1 MGTVIFDLDGTLA
14 DTSGDLIAAANACFR
29 DLGHGDMLD
38 PGSDQGTALRGG
50 RAMLRL
56 GFERLG
62 GIDEAAIDAQYPR
75 LLQFY
80 GAHIDVHT
88 VLYDGVVE
96 ALEQL
101 LTNGYRLGICT
112 NKPEGLAESLM
123 QKLGVRALFGSLIGA
138 DTLPVRKPDPAPF
151 FEAVARAGGA
161 GGPSLLVGDTIT
173 DHSTARAAGVPSVLV
188 TFGPGGQAVADLA
201 PEALLNSYDALF
213 EVVEGLIGA
222 VSSA

>member
-50 RAMLRL
+50 RARLRL

-62 GIDEAAIDAQYPR
+62 GIDEAAIDAQYPQ

-112 NKPEGLAESLM
+112 NEPEGLAESLM
-123 QKLGVRALFGSLIGA
+123 QTLGSGLRTGKVSAPIS
-138 DTLPVRKPDPAPF
+138 DPNS
-151 FEAVARAGGA
+151 ARTPNFCIRLSAS
-161 GGPSLLVGDTIT
+161 PSGLLVQIPK
-173 DHSTARAAGVPSVLV
+173 R
-188 TFGPGGQAVADLA
+188 
-201 PEALLNSYDALF
+201 
-213 EVVEGLIGA
+213 
-222 VSSA
+222 